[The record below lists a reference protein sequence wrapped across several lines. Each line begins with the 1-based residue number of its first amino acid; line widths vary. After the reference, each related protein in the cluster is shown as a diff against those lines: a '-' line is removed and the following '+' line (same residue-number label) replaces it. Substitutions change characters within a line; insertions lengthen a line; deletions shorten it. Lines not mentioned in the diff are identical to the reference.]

1 MFQTFIIHPQFSKIQ
16 QFSKSLFN
24 FLSNPSQI
32 FFKNSSIFL
41 ISFQI
46 FSNPSYHLLFL
57 RCITKLSDLTSL
69 HLFQLKISSFSY
81 HDFIFFHQS
90 YLYGISL
97 SKFSKSLPSSYK
109 YTFSHP
115 LLSTIRICLFSSLFP
130 FLSFA

>member
-16 QFSKSLFN
+16 TFSKSLFN
-24 FLSNPSQI
+24 FFSNPSQI
-32 FFKNSSIFL
+32 FFKNSIIFL

-46 FSNPSYHLLFL
+46 FFNSSYHLLIL
-57 RCITKLSDLTSL
+57 RCITKFSDLTSL
-69 HLFQLKISSFSY
+69 YLFQLQISSFSY

-97 SKFSKSLPSSYK
+97 SKFSKPPSSYK
-109 YTFSHP
+109 YTFGHP
-115 LLSTIRICLFSSLFP
+115 LLSTIRICLSSSLSP